1 MTLINAIISSPE
13 DLDFRLHLRNEF
25 MRIGLLDVLE
35 VRIGRWINHKWKRT
49 GHGPFYIYSKKR
61 KFETRI
67 NIFILQQFYA
77 SFYDKTFGF
86 SFIDIDNTLNCQL
99 QH

>member
-35 VRIGRWINHKWKRT
+35 VRIRRWITNGNGQDT
-49 GHGPFYIYSKKR
+49 VL
-61 KFETRI
+61 
-67 NIFILQQFYA
+67 FISILKSA
-77 SFYDKTFGF
+77 SLK
-86 SFIDIDNTLNCQL
+86 
-99 QH
+99 HA

>member
-35 VRIGRWINHKWKRT
+35 VRIGRWITNGKGQDTVLFIH
-49 GHGPFYIYSKKR
+49 IYSKKR

-77 SFYDKTFGF
+77 SYYCKTFGF
-86 SFIDIDNTLNCQL
+86 GFIDIDNTLNCQL

>member
-35 VRIGRWINHKWKRT
+35 VRIGRWITNGNGQDT
-49 GHGPFYIYSKKR
+49 V
-61 KFETRI
+61 
-67 NIFILQQFYA
+67 FISMLKSA
-77 SFYDKTFGF
+77 SL
-86 SFIDIDNTLNCQL
+86 I
-99 QH
+99 HA

>member
-35 VRIGRWINHKWKRT
+35 VRIGRWITNGNGQDT
-49 GHGPFYIYSKKR
+49 VLIIS
-61 KFETRI
+61 
-67 NIFILQQFYA
+67 ILKSA
-77 SFYDKTFGF
+77 SLK
-86 SFIDIDNTLNCQL
+86 
-99 QH
+99 HA